1 MAQNV
6 DKWRVDEMV
15 RVLKVSRSGY
25 YAWRKREPSKR
36 AIANEKLKYYISSIH
51 KISRQVYG
59 LPRIQAEL
67 KSINQPSNHK
77 RVRRLMRELGVRA
90 KQKRKYRNT
99 TDSKHSLPVAKDLV
113 CRDFNP
119 EQQDRIW
126 AADISY
132 IWTHEGWLY
141 LAVILDL
148 FSRRV
153 IGWAMADNMRTG
165 LVLSALDMAI
175 KTRNLKNGADL
186 IHHSDRGSQY
196 ASDAYQQRLLALEIK
211 PSMSRKGDCWDNAV
225 VESFF
230 HSLKAEHVSFQTY
243 WTRSQAKQS
252 IFEWIEVFYNRQR
265 RHSAVGYRTPV
276 EHELLSK
283 EDLVA

>member
-211 PSMSRKGDCWDNAV
+211 PSMSRKGDCWDNAPM
-225 VESFF
+225 ESFWGT
-230 HSLKAEHVSFQTY
+230 LKQELIYHERFA
-243 WTRSQAKQS
+243 TREEAMAK
-252 IFEWIEVFYNRQR
+252 IFEYVEVFYNRQR
-265 RHSAVGYRTPV
+265 RHSSTDFKSPAEFERLAIV
-276 EHELLSK
+276 S
-283 EDLVA
+283 